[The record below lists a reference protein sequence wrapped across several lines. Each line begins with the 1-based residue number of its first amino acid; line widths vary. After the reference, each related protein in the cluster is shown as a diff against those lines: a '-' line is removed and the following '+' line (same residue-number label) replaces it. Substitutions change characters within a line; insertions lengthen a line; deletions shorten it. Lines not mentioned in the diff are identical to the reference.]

1 MSVFQNLRASGCL
14 LHILLLGILYRLLEP
29 ALDDQTTE
37 TSSTAHQFHLE
48 QFDGPLDLLLFLI
61 RRSEINIYDIPVHQ
75 ITEQYIKYLEYATRV
90 DLENITE
97 FYTMATTLLLL
108 KSRMLLPAE
117 LVDDEEFEDPRQELV
132 EKLIEYQK
140 FKRLS
145 ELMTDR
151 ERSVE
156 WTLEP
161 RKKQRSFDFMDDET
175 LWQQLDVWDL
185 FQTFASLMSNLAPEQ
200 VIDLYEEVSINE
212 KLTLINEILE
222 TRSEFVFT
230 DLLIHPDSA
239 MDLVCAFLAVL
250 EAVKVK
256 QIRIFQNRLF
266 GDIRI
271 RSASAAM
278 ETEG

>member
-1 MSVFQNLRASGCL
+1 M
-14 LHILLLGILYRLLEP
+14 
-29 ALDDQTTE
+29 DDQTTDI
-37 TSSTAHQFHLE
+37 SSTAHQFHLE
-48 QFDGPLDLLLFLI
+48 EFDGPLDLLLFLI

-75 ITEQYIKYLEYATRV
+75 ITKQYIDYLELATRI

-97 FYTMATTLLLL
+97 FYAMATTLLLL

-117 LVDDEEFEDPRQELV
+117 LGDDDEFEDPRQELV

-145 ELMTDR
+145 ELMADR

-161 RKKQRSFDFMDDET
+161 RKKQRSFDFVDDDT
-175 LWQQLDVWDL
+175 LWEQLDVWDL
-185 FQTFASLMSNLAPEQ
+185 FQTFATLMSNLAPEQ
-200 VIDLYEEVSINE
+200 IIDLYEEVSINE
-212 KLTLINEILE
+212 KLSLINEILE

-230 DLLIHPDSA
+230 DLLIRPDSP
-239 MDLVCAFLAVL
+239 MDLVCAFLALL
-250 EAVKVK
+250 EAVKAR
-256 QIRIFQNRLF
+256 QIKIFQNRLF

-271 RSASAAM
+271 RAAVTTV
-278 ETEG
+278 ESTT